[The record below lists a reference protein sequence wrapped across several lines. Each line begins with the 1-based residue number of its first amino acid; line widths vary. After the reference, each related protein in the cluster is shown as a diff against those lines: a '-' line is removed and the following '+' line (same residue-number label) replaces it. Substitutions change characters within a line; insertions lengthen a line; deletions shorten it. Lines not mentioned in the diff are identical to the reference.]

1 MIETPAAA
9 LMVEALAR
17 EVDFFSLGTND
28 LVQYILVADR
38 GDPAMEPYY
47 HPAHPALLK
56 IICSVIKAINP
67 ESNKLSICG
76 EIAGD
81 SFYIELLLGL
91 GLRCFSV
98 TPTEILE
105 VKNIIRSISLAEAQK
120 MARQAL
126 SMSTALEIEN
136 FLERRWQAKNPVLRE
151 I

>member
-9 LMVEALAR
+9 LMVGAFAR

-38 GDPAMEPYY
+38 GDPAMEQYY
-47 HPAHPALLK
+47 RPAHPALLK
-56 IICSVIKAINP
+56 IIRSVTKTIDP
-67 ESNKLSICG
+67 ETKDLAICG

-81 SFYIELLLGL
+81 PYYIELLLGL

-98 TPTEILE
+98 APTEILE
-105 VKNIIRSISLAEAQK
+105 VKNITRSVSLPEAET

-126 SMSTALEIEN
+126 TMSTALEIED
-136 FLERRWQAKNPVLRE
+136 FLEKGWHAKNSRRS
-151 I
+151 

>member
-9 LMVEALAR
+9 LMVAALAR

-56 IICSVIKAINP
+56 IILSVIKAINP
-67 ESNKLSICG
+67 ERNELAICG

-81 SFYIELLLGL
+81 PFYIELLLGL

-98 TPTEILE
+98 APTEMLE
-105 VKNIIRSISLAEAQK
+105 VKNIIRSVSLAEAQK
-120 MARQAL
+120 MAWQAL
-126 SMSTALEIEN
+126 TMSTGLEVED
-136 FLERRWQAKNPVLRE
+136 FLEKRWQANYPLVRE